1 MCYVPG
7 PVTGTRLESKN
18 DFTVTI
24 FNTNFWDKVITDY
37 STIGFRWHYYT
48 TEVRSCQQ
56 GELVQATVSH
66 SKDLIEKID
75 ELEPGGTSE
84 LE

>member
-1 MCYVPG
+1 M
-7 PVTGTRLESKN
+7 
-18 DFTVTI
+18 
-24 FNTNFWDKVITDY
+24 ITDY
-37 STIGFRWHYYT
+37 STFGFRWHYYT